1 MQINIEDIDVEKLR
15 EDLKEHFTAAMFMVS
30 PVALVDLSQVENA
43 TDEEIIQIAIN
54 NKFDLTK
61 YLK

>member
-1 MQINIEDIDVEKLR
+1 MSVNISEIDVEKLR

-30 PVALVDLSQVENA
+30 PIALVDVSKVENA
-43 TDEEIIQIAIN
+43 TSEEVIQIALD